1 MGRSDEVL
9 RPPATK
15 EHVSVAR
22 VPRAWYV
29 ACRSDQLGAAPVART
44 ILGAPVVL
52 FRDRAGVAGALL
64 DRCPHR
70 NVPLSRGEVDDRG
83 WLACPYHGW
92 RFDGEGACR
101 EVPGLI
107 EDDAAGASGSA
118 GGDRGVPAHP
128 VVEQD
133 GFVWIWADA
142 ASPPV
147 GAPLRIPHVA
157 DPDYVV
163 IHREYLF
170 DCTLHAALENALDV
184 PHTAFVH
191 RGDFRGKAER
201 RPVEAVRRRIPGGIE
216 VEYVGE
222 PPLSGPSH
230 DDAGRPIVQAH
241 WDRFLMPSVAQI
253 EYRTGT
259 ERHQITTFP
268 HTPVTDWQTRGFL
281 VSCWRLPERDPDVV
295 KRIEGFL
302 DDILAQDVAILAEQ
316 TASIRRFGGEAYRST
331 ELDLM
336 GPEIW
341 RMLRQA
347 ERGLDPAAADVSRR
361 VRLTV

>member
-1 MGRSDEVL
+1 MQGSEPTL

-15 EHVSVAR
+15 GRASVAR
-22 VPRAWYV
+22 VSRAWYV
-29 ACRSDQLGAAPVART
+29 ACRSDQLAAAPLSRVVLGVPIALYRDRSGAAA
-44 ILGAPVVL
+44 
-52 FRDRAGVAGALL
+52 ALL

-70 NVPLSRGEVDDRG
+70 NARLSGGEVDAEG

-92 RFDGEGACR
+92 RFDRTGACR
-101 EVPGLI
+101 LVPGLV
-107 EDDAAGASGSA
+107 DDGDQPGAR
-118 GGDRGVPAHP
+118 RGVPSFP

-133 GFVWIWADA
+133 GFVWVWADA
-142 ASPPV
+142 ETAPV
-147 GAPLRIPHVA
+147 GEPIRIPFVS
-157 DPDYVV
+157 DPDYLV
-163 IHREYLF
+163 IQREYLF

-201 RPVEAVRRRIPGGIE
+201 QPIEAVRRRIPDGIE

-222 PPLSGPSH
+222 RPLSGPSH
-230 DDAGRPIVQAH
+230 DEQGRPIVQQH
-241 WDRFLMPSVAQI
+241 WDRFRMPSIAQV
-253 EYRTGT
+253 EYRTG
-259 ERHQITTFP
+259 EDRHQITTFP
-268 HTPVTDWQTRGFL
+268 HTPVSDWQTRGWL
-281 VSCWRLPERDPDVV
+281 VSCWRLPERDADTA

-316 TASIRRFGGEAYRST
+316 TATIRRFGGEAYQST
-331 ELDLM
+331 DLDLM

-341 RMLRQA
+341 RMLRHA
-347 ERGLDPAAADVSRR
+347 ERGLDPNAPDIARR